1 MVIVTNVNF
10 NSYQNPTAIY
20 SGELKT
26 GLGSND
32 SKAVNFFELLYS
44 YPSKFKIKWN
54 ALDELKEDLFLPS
67 NYDVLEHSFP
77 FMDYID
83 DWLFSSNGEEAQS
96 NDGYNFQD
104 LREGFLDKRYS
115 SNFYQKQTTSIQKT
129 LASVPI
135 YVILNG
141 LDEIVLTKPRN
152 LEGSQSLNTSV
163 KQVIY
168 DYCGAF
174 DSSLE
179 RRQQIGF
186 FFTNRIDAENY
197 LQEIARADV
206 NGTETVGLSIH
217 CIGLDSAYN
226 ITREHHPGIDFR
238 IIPDLQEVKDLL
250 TNNISK
256 SSLIIEDEQQQLRFR
271 RRSVNL
277 LTPLGELGRLLSPT
291 SSFLQRDEYF
301 KGVPIYIV
309 QTTDAPPNIAV
320 NQYFNVLSIVDAA
333 YGRFIQTFDSLLGCG
348 HNWIMQGSLKD
359 VGSSD
364 QTTNY
369 VFFSEKS
376 ADQFV
381 KQKGNSIIRYPGSRT
396 SNAESLV
403 RKPKIYVY
411 NLEDFIELWEEKI
424 LAGNNNLGENSVSK
438 TIFNA
443 KETLFI
449 PTEVSYSEAKNFFE
463 SSDSNSITRVTNQI
477 LQTLSVKSK
486 VFTSFV
492 GILFSVGYN

>member
-10 NSYQNPTAIY
+10 NSYLNPTSTY
-20 SGELKT
+20 TGELQT
-26 GLGSND
+26 GSSTKD

-77 FMDYID
+77 FIDYID

-96 NDGYNFQD
+96 NDGYNFKD

-152 LEGSQSLNTSV
+152 FEGSQSFNTSV

-179 RRQQIGF
+179 KRQQVGF
-186 FFTNRIDAENY
+186 FFTNRVDAETY
-197 LQEIARADV
+197 LQEIARSDV

-250 TNNISK
+250 TKNISK
-256 SSLIIEDEQQQLRFR
+256 SSIIVEDEQQQLRFR

-277 LTPLGELGRLLSPT
+277 ISPLGELGRLLSPS

-309 QTTDAPPNIAV
+309 QTINAPTNIAV
-320 NQYFNVLSIVDAA
+320 NQYFNLLGLLDVT

-359 VGSSD
+359 AGCSD
-364 QTTNY
+364 QFTNY
-369 VFFSEKS
+369 VFFSEQS
-376 ADQFV
+376 AEQFV
-381 KQKGNSIIRYPGSRT
+381 KQNGNSIARYPGSRT
-396 SNAESLV
+396 SNAEALV

-424 LAGNNNLGENSVSK
+424 LSDKDNNSSK

-449 PTEVSYSEAKNFFE
+449 PPEFNYREAQNFFE
-463 SSDSNSITRVTNQI
+463 SNDSNSVTRVTNQI
-477 LQTLSVKSK
+477 LKTISVKSK